1 MCTIEATSNG
11 ASESVPDPGYH
22 IFLGLISATPLTSSV
37 HAIYCKEKALLEV
50 SQVLSPDG
58 KQTRYL

>member
-11 ASESVPDPGYH
+11 ASQSVPETGDH
-22 IFLGLISATPLTSSV
+22 IFLGPISATPLTSSV
-37 HAIYCKEKALLEV
+37 HAIYCKEKALLGD
-50 SQVLSPDG
+50 SRVLSPDG